1 MRRHGSIVWLVLL
14 LAGACTGGTESN
26 TTPATVL
33 ATAPDP
39 PPVTSDVRQVLGTQW
54 IVDGLEIDGRR
65 IELVVGSLPTITFG
79 PDADQVNGT
88 GGCNSYTGSV
98 HFGAGRLQI
107 RSVTATELACIEP
120 AALGEQDASFLA
132 ALGDEF
138 ALTVGEHGLTLT
150 NQDGSAAI
158 AAVPATAPGAVML
171 REVLWV
177 ADTRIEGDVSSTL
190 DVAGLEVVIR
200 FKDDG
205 TVGGFAGCNTY
216 RGPYELEG
224 DRVNVSGLAGTLAG
238 CSGAKGELER
248 FVLDVVSDPD
258 GFTYRVAGDRLTIET
273 DDGRGLGF
281 IRTEAAAART
291 AVASASAMPSWGP
304 TTEVLTGPVDESP
317 QMWSPR
323 SYRAE
328 VATAP
333 SVSSTVSMA
342 RPAWLGSLIPIDQ
355 DIASAG

>member
-1 MRRHGSIVWLVLL
+1 MRPRLTVLGSLL
-14 LAGACTGGTESN
+14 MVAACTAGTESN
-26 TTPATVL
+26 TTPAPVLTTV
-33 ATAPDP
+33 PDP
-39 PPVTSDVRQVLGTQW
+39 PPVTSDVAQLLGTQW

-65 IELVVGSLPTITFG
+65 VELVVGSQPTVAFG
-79 PDADQVNGT
+79 PDADQLSGT
-88 GGCNSYTGSV
+88 GGCNSYMGSV

-107 RSVTATELACIEP
+107 RSVTATETACIEP
-120 AALGEQDASFLA
+120 AARGEQDALFLG
-132 ALGDEF
+132 ALGGEF
-138 ALTVGEHGLTLT
+138 AFNVGEHGLTLT
-150 NQDGSAAI
+150 SQDSSAAI

-224 DRVNVSGLAGTLAG
+224 DRVNVSGLAGTLVG

-248 FVLDVVSDPD
+248 FVVDVVSDPD

-273 DDGRGLGF
+273 DDGLGLGF
-281 IRTEAAAART
+281 TRSDEAAA
-291 AVASASAMPSWGP
+291 
-304 TTEVLTGPVDESP
+304 
-317 QMWSPR
+317 
-323 SYRAE
+323 
-328 VATAP
+328 
-333 SVSSTVSMA
+333 SS
-342 RPAWLGSLIPIDQ
+342 
-355 DIASAG
+355 